1 VDISLSRSPVVSS
14 AAGGSKS
21 LSSRTTDA
29 EDELAAELGDNF
41 SNELP
46 ISPTT
51 LAEHAA
57 AAAAAAT
64 VTSAAAAGAGDLDA
78 AASAAATQMHAKLL
92 AEQRERQQPQPPRPH
107 AASTSLLSPPSFRSS
122 SGDSE
127 IAVDSRG
134 RALAPDGGVE
144 LTSPG
149 PARTPA
155 PELEVDEPPSPSD

>member
-14 AAGGSKS
+14 AAARSKS

-64 VTSAAAAGAGDLDA
+64 ATSGAAAGAGELDA
-78 AASAAATQMHAKLL
+78 AASAAATQMHAKLF
-92 AEQRERQQPQPPRPH
+92 AEQRERQQPASRSH
-107 AASTSLLSPPSFRSS
+107 APSTSLLSPPSFRSS